1 MGFRD
6 TSTSWG
12 WPTKLLH
19 WGMAVL
25 IIGLLALGTYMTKLE
40 VGLERFELTQIHK
53 SFGFVVFV
61 LACLRLVWRWIAPAG
76 PSSPDSPH
84 AWERIVSRVT
94 RVGMYVLMFALPLTG
109 WLMASASPFNDPDSY
124 IYIPNMVFGLFE
136 MPDPIAKGDAVL
148 TKQLKVIH
156 QYIGYALAAL
166 LVLHVAAAIK
176 HHFILRDYV
185 LVRMLPFGQDR

>member
-53 SFGFVVFV
+53 SFG
-61 LACLRLVWRWIAPAG
+61 
-76 PSSPDSPH
+76 
-84 AWERIVSRVT
+84 
-94 RVGMYVLMFALPLTG
+94 
-109 WLMASASPFNDPDSY
+109 PFNDPDSY